1 MTDWKPEIKRRL
13 AGAKLEPAREVAI
26 IEELAQYLEDCHT
39 ELLAGGETEEEA
51 YQGTLAEL
59 IDSELLAHELR
70 RVERLPKHEPV
81 VSGARRNNM
90 LNDVLQDLRFGLRM
104 LLRSPGFAA
113 VAMLSLALGIGA
125 SAAIFTALDEML
137 WKPLPVAD
145 PHSLVRLAITRG
157 NRGET
162 SMVPAALADDLSKA
176 EVFADV
182 VTWTVD
188 GLSFTYDDRA
198 ERISGEVVA
207 PNFFTAL
214 GVAPYL
220 GMGFSPEV
228 RAGRWSPEV
237 VLSHRFWRR
246 RFAGDAGV
254 IGRTV
259 QINGYPFTV
268 VGVSPPGFLSFLR
281 GSDPELRLPSLPAGR
296 PLSQIE
302 LLGGSPDY
310 KVFMMARLKPGA
322 TMAQAEAA
330 ADIAFQNFLRTMSAP
345 ELSRAGYQHLRVLD
359 NARGLTDRLEW
370 FQAPLL
376 TLFALTSIVL
386 LIACANVA
394 NLLLVR
400 ATARRAELAVR
411 ASMGANR
418 SRLLR
423 QMLAESLLL
432 SLLGG
437 ALAVVAA
444 NWITP
449 AMLKLLPK
457 GHIETVLNLQPDARV
472 MFFTFA
478 LALLTSIL
486 FGLAPAI
493 QATRGDLAATLKA
506 GSNASIGESRR
517 ASFRRL
523 LVVSQVALS
532 LMLLIVTGACLRT
545 VAQLRQLEYQVS
557 PESVLLFTMKPQPEL
572 YTTEQRSMLATEL
585 VRRVSEI
592 PGVQSVALAESGPL
606 SSRSGNSSGFFPIET
621 PGHESTRGGLDTVT
635 PRFFETIGV
644 PLLAGR
650 DFTAVDRPGAPLVAI
665 INQSLARELFKSESP
680 LGRSF
685 SVPMGQNRRGP
696 YEIVG
701 VVADVHYYDFRQ
713 TPRPMAWLTFQEGPP
728 YMPTLH
734 VRSSSRDAAA
744 MTAAVRREFDALD
757 KGFPVFDIKTLELR
771 IEDKLAPERIVADF
785 AAAFGV
791 LALIL
796 AAVGLYGVLA
806 YSVSRRTREIGIR
819 MALGAT
825 RADVLRMAFK
835 ESAWLVSAGIAIGA
849 PMALAAARLIS
860 STLFDVGAVDPV
872 AALVAASLLVVV
884 AAVASF
890 IPARR
895 ASLVD
900 PMAAL
905 RHE

>member
-1 MTDWKPEIKRRL
+1 MPDWKHEIGRRL
-13 AGAKLEPAREVAI
+13 AGVKLEPAREAAI
-26 IEELAQYLEDCHT
+26 IEELAQYLDDCYA
-39 ELLAGGETEEEA
+39 ELLAGGARPAEA
-51 YQGTLAEL
+51 YRQALIEL
-59 IDSELLAHELR
+59 HDSELLVRELR
-70 RVERLPKHEPV
+70 RLEGSPKRESLV
-81 VSGARRNNM
+81 LGARRTNM
-90 LNDVLQDLRFGLRM
+90 LRDGLQDLHFGLRM

-113 VAMLSLALGIGA
+113 VAVLSLALGIGA
-125 SAAIFTALDEML
+125 NAAIFTALDEVL

-157 NRGET
+157 NRGES
-162 SMVPAALADDLSKA
+162 SMVPAAFADRLSKA
-176 EVFADV
+176 DVFAGV
-182 VTWTVD
+182 ITWTVD

-198 ERISGEVVA
+198 ERIGGEVVS

-254 IGRTV
+254 IGQTV
-259 QINGYPFTV
+259 RINGYPFTV
-268 VGVSPPGFLSFLR
+268 VGVSPPGFFSFLR
-281 GSDPELRLPSLPAGR
+281 GSDPELRLPSLPAGQT
-296 PLSQIE
+296 LSQIE

-310 KVFMMARLKPGA
+310 KVFMMARLKSGA
-322 TMAQAEAA
+322 TIAQAEAA
-330 ADIAFQNFLRTMSAP
+330 ADIAFQDFLRTMPAP
-345 ELSRAGYQHLRVLD
+345 ELSRAGYQRLRVLD
-359 NARGLTDRLEW
+359 NARGWMDRLEG

-437 ALAVVAA
+437 ALAVVVA
-444 NWITP
+444 NWVTP

-457 GHIETVLNLQPDARV
+457 GHVDTVLNLQPDARV

-545 VAQLRQLEYQVS
+545 VAQLRQVEYQVS

-572 YTTEQRSMLATEL
+572 YTTEQRFLLATEL
-585 VRRVSEI
+585 VRRVSELS
-592 PGVQSVALAESGPL
+592 GVQSVALAENGPL
-606 SSRSGNSSGFFPIET
+606 GSRSSSSSGFFPIET
-621 PGHESTRGGLDTVT
+621 PGRDPERSQLDTVT

-650 DFTAVDRPGAPLVAI
+650 DFTAADRPGAPPVAI
-665 INQSLARELFKSESP
+665 INQSLARLFFKNENP

-685 SVPMGQNRRGP
+685 TVSMGQNRRGP

-701 VVADVHYYDFRQ
+701 VAADVHYSDLRQ
-713 TPRPMAWLTFQEGPP
+713 APRPMAWFTFQEGPP

-734 VRSSSRDAAA
+734 VRSSPREAAA
-744 MTAAVRREFDALD
+744 VTAAVRREFNALD

-771 IEDKLAPERIVADF
+771 IEDKLAQERIVADF

-791 LALIL
+791 LALLL
-796 AAVGLYGVLA
+796 AAIGLYGVLA
-806 YSVSRRTREIGIR
+806 YSVSRRTREIGIC

-825 RADVLRMAFK
+825 RADVLGMALK

-849 PMALAAARLIS
+849 PMALAVTRLIS
-860 STLFDVGAVDPV
+860 SKLFDIGAVDPV
-872 AALVAASLLVVV
+872 ATLVAASLLVGV

-900 PMAAL
+900 PMVAL

>member
-1 MTDWKPEIKRRL
+1 MPEWKQEIRQRL
-13 AGAKLEPAREVAI
+13 AGVKLEPAREAAI
-26 IEELAQYLEDCHT
+26 FEELAQYLDDYYA
-39 ELLAGGETEEEA
+39 ELLAGGATEAEA
-51 YQGTLAEL
+51 YRQTLTEL
-59 IDSELLAHELR
+59 HGSELLVRELR
-70 RVERLPKHEPV
+70 CLERTPKHESLV
-81 VSGARRNNM
+81 LGARRTNM
-90 LNDVLQDLRFGLRM
+90 LRDGLQDLRFGLRM
-104 LLRSPGFAA
+104 LRKSPGFAA
-113 VAMLSLALGIGA
+113 IAVLSLALGIGA
-125 SAAIFTALDEML
+125 NSAIFTALDAVL

-145 PHSLVRLAITRG
+145 PDSLVRLAITRK
-157 NRGET
+157 NRNEIG
-162 SMVPAALADDLSKA
+162 MVPAAFADSLSKA
-176 EVFADV
+176 DIFADV
-182 VTWTVD
+182 ITLTMD
-188 GLSFTYDDRA
+188 GVSFSYDDRA
-198 ERISGEVVA
+198 ERISGEVVS

-214 GVAPYL
+214 GVVPYMGL
-220 GMGFSPEV
+220 GFSPEV
-228 RAGRWSPEV
+228 RAGHWSPEV
-237 VLSHRFWRR
+237 VLSYRFWLR
-246 RFAGDAGV
+246 RFAGDASV

-259 QINGYPFTV
+259 RVNGYPFTV
-268 VGVSPPGFLSFLR
+268 VGVSPPEFSVWRGFE
-281 GSDPELRLPSLPAGR
+281 PELHLPSLPAGQQ
-296 PLSQIE
+296 LSQIE
-302 LLGGSPDY
+302 LLDGSPGHS
-310 KVFMMARLKPGA
+310 VMMMARLKSRA
-322 TMAQAEAA
+322 TIAQAEAA
-330 ADIAFQNFLRTMSAP
+330 ADIPFQNFLRTMPAP
-345 ELSRAGYQHLRVLD
+345 ELSSAGYQRLRVLD
-359 NARGLTDRLEW
+359 HARGWNRVEGL
-370 FQAPLL
+370 QAPLF
-376 TLFALTSIVL
+376 TLFALVSIVL

-437 ALAVVAA
+437 ALAIVVA
-444 NWITP
+444 NWVTP

-457 GHIETVLNLQPDARV
+457 GHVEFVLNLQPDARA

-486 FGLAPAI
+486 FGLTPAI

-517 ASFRRL
+517 ASFRQL

-532 LMLLIVTGACLRT
+532 LMLLIVTGVCLRT
-545 VAQLRQLEYQVS
+545 VAQLRQVEFQVS
-557 PESVLLFTMKPQPEL
+557 PESVLLFTLKPQPEL
-572 YTTEQRSMLATEL
+572 YTTEQRSLLATEL

-592 PGVQSVALAESGPL
+592 PGAQSVALAEAGPL
-606 SSRSGNSSGFFPIET
+606 SSRFSGRGFPIET
-621 PGHESTRGGLDTVT
+621 PGRDPTLGDLDSVS

-650 DFTAVDRPGAPLVAI
+650 DFTAADRPGAPPVAI
-665 INQSLARELFKSESP
+665 INQSLALEFFKNENP
-680 LGRSF
+680 LGRSLTCTI
-685 SVPMGQNRRGP
+685 GQDRRGP

-701 VVADVHYYDFRQ
+701 VVADVHYTDLRQ
-713 TPRPMAWLTFQEGPP
+713 APRPMAWITFQEGPP

-734 VRSSSRDAAA
+734 VRSSSRDTAA

-771 IEDKLAPERIVADF
+771 IEHKLAQERIVAYF

-791 LALIL
+791 LAIFL

-825 RADVLRMAFK
+825 RSDVLWMAFK

-849 PMALAAARLIS
+849 PMALAATRLIS
-860 STLFDVGAVDPV
+860 STLFDIGAIDPV
-872 AALVAASLLVVV
+872 ATLIAASLLVGV

-895 ASLVD
+895 ASRID
-900 PMAAL
+900 PMVAL

>member
-1 MTDWKPEIKRRL
+1 MPDWKHEIRRRL
-13 AGAKLEPAREVAI
+13 AGVKLGPAQEAAI
-26 IEELAQYLEDCHT
+26 IEELAQFLEDCYS
-39 ELLAGGETEEEA
+39 ELLAGGATEADA
-51 YQGTLAEL
+51 YRQTLAEL
-59 IDSELLAHELR
+59 SGSELLAHELR
-70 RVERLPKHEPV
+70 CVERPPKHEPV
-81 VSGARRNNM
+81 VSGARRTNM

-104 LLRSPGFAA
+104 LRRSPGFAA
-113 VAMLSLALGIGA
+113 VAVLSLALGIGA
-125 SAAIFTALDEML
+125 NAAIFTALDEVL
-137 WKPLPVAD
+137 WKTLPVAD

-162 SMVPAALADDLSKA
+162 SMVPAAFADGLSKA
-176 EVFADV
+176 DIFADV
-182 VTWTVD
+182 ITWTVD

-198 ERISGEVVA
+198 ERIQGEVVS

-268 VGVSPPGFLSFLR
+268 VGVSPPGFFSFLR
-281 GSDPELRLPSLPAGR
+281 GFDPDLRLPSLPAGR

-322 TMAQAEAA
+322 TIAQAEAA
-330 ADIAFQNFLRTMSAP
+330 ANVAFRDFLRTMPAP
-345 ELSRAGYQHLRVLD
+345 ELSRAGYQRLRVLD
-359 NARGLTDRLEW
+359 NARGWMDRLEG
-370 FQAPLL
+370 FQAPLF

-400 ATARRAELAVR
+400 ATARRSELAVR
-411 ASMGANR
+411 ASMGA
-418 SRLLR
+418 SRFRILR
-423 QMLAESLLL
+423 QMMAESLLL

-437 ALAVVAA
+437 ALAVVVA
-444 NWITP
+444 NWVTP
-449 AMLKLLPK
+449 VMLKLLPK
-457 GHIETVLNLQPDARV
+457 GHVDIVLNLQPDARF

-478 LALLTSIL
+478 LALLTNIL

-506 GSNASIGESRR
+506 GSNTSVSESRR

-545 VAQLRQLEYQVS
+545 VAQLRQVEYQVS

-572 YTTEQRSMLATEL
+572 YTTERRSLLATEL

-606 SSRSGNSSGFFPIET
+606 SSRSSNSSGFFPIET
-621 PGHESTRGGLDTVT
+621 PGHEPTRGGLDTVT

-650 DFTAVDRPGAPLVAI
+650 DFTAADRPGAPPVAI
-665 INQSLARELFKSESP
+665 INQSLARELFKNENP
-680 LGRSF
+680 LGRTLTLSN
-685 SVPMGQNRRGP
+685 GQNRRGP
-696 YEIVG
+696 WEIVG

-713 TPRPMAWLTFQEGPP
+713 APRPMAWFTFQEGPP

-734 VRSSSRDAAA
+734 VRSSSRDATA
-744 MTAAVRREFDALD
+744 MTAAVRREFDAID

-771 IEDKLAPERIVADF
+771 VEDKLSQERIVADF

-806 YSVSRRTREIGIR
+806 YSVSRRTREIGVR

-825 RADVLRMAFK
+825 RADVFRMAFK

-849 PMALAAARLIS
+849 PMALAATRLIS
-860 STLFDVGAVDPV
+860 STLFDIGVVDPV
-872 AALVAASLLVVV
+872 ATLVAASLLIGV
-884 AAVASF
+884 AAAASF

-905 RHE
+905 RHG